1 MDRITHKTRKS
12 IHLYKWNR
20 LGHLDWITILTYRM
34 TIHLSISHFKIL
46 MLKNI
51 MYLIICLWKLTIE
64 KLNYKDEIKTSER
77 TFVRSENYFKALI
90 QSVFFPQRWGRYMLF
105 MLQVDAIPFKI
116 ELKPLSAKRLLQI
129 TFIVFARSLLSVL
142 LKVL

>member
-1 MDRITHKTRKS
+1 M
-12 IHLYKWNR
+12 
-20 LGHLDWITILTYRM
+20 
-34 TIHLSISHFKIL
+34 
-46 MLKNI
+46 
-51 MYLIICLWKLTIE
+51 TIE